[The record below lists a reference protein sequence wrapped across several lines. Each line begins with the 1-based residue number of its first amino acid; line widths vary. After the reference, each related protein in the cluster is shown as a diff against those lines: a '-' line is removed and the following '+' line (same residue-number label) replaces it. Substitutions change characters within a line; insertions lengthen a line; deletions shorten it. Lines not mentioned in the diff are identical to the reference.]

1 MALQILVSHSTCQL
15 ETECVCTSES
25 GSKAMAKVPSAKMS
39 NDFNRFDARPHPKVF
54 GL

>member
-1 MALQILVSHSTCQL
+1 MALQILVSHS
-15 ETECVCTSES
+15 TSES